1 MAVGAI
7 LYLWAIHFLHTYS
20 RNENIIQN
28 LCTWGRGRILIKNQG
43 KKQKV
48 QVRQDKLNFTT
59 LVDLSEGAPI
69 MTGTFSVFN
78 QHAIILFDF
87 GASHN
92 FISQKFSAKC

>member
-1 MAVGAI
+1 M
-7 LYLWAIHFLHTYS
+7 
-20 RNENIIQN
+20 
-28 LCTWGRGRILIKNQG
+28 
-43 KKQKV
+43 
-48 QVRQDKLNFTT
+48 LNFTT

-78 QHAIILFDF
+78 QPAIILFDS